1 MSLSNHLQVLF
12 LMTLNIDYMVDLTIF
27 KGLLVFILVDIIIG
41 QLKYFMRDLHLI
53 QVIFGIAAVLL
64 DSLESH
70 PPLVFLLES
79 VYDGNLRQSTLLARR

>member
-1 MSLSNHLQVLF
+1 MNLSNHLQVLF
-12 LMTLNIDYMVDLTIF
+12 LMTLNTDYMVDLTIF
-27 KGLLVFILVDIIIG
+27 KGLVVFILVDIIIG
-41 QLKYFMRDLHLI
+41 QLKYFMSDLHLI

-79 VYDGNLRQSTLLARR
+79 KFMMSI